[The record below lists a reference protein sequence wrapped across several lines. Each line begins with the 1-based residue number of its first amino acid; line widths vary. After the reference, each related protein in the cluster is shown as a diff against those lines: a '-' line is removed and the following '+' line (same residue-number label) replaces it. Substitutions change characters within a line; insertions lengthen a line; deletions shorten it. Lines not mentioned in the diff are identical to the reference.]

1 MYPKSFPGSAG
12 VQIGIIAGGHMEDPA
27 KDHSGNQRVVS
38 PMEHGSGVQLN
49 HLNFSPM
56 SHSPTQHSQ
65 QCFPGVMDPGTLVYV
80 LKNTGQN
87 QVTIIGQANDLHNSS
102 NRTPGNIDLLSN
114 WSQLFKM
121 TTGVSTPPSIEEK
134 EENGAKIRKIKEK
147 GQMHSHS
154 LLKGLPTHGALFDMT
169 GFRIPGMPNIPT
181 AKQKGQQMMTNDM
194 MDQLQGTIG
203 NIGGMFQGLMNGGGM
218 GGFGGRGGGG
228 GGSGGAG
235 AGVGGAAVSGN
246 FSVSYAPN
254 GVADPG
260 TVDVSL
266 NDVKANLTP
275 QMQDAVS
282 SLSYLIQNYD
292 VSNGVA
298 FVTDNQVHEETYLK
312 NAQDLLCQV
321 TCIDDLMYVLQRLQW
336 DNSLHGLDK
345 LLNIEQE
352 IETAWGTALQT
363 VYANGH
369 IHIEYSNTAANNL
382 STFANNLTDS
392 NTSMGLGFSPPTPTG
407 SSGGG
412 GGGGGGGKGS
422 GMGNMFGSGASKIME
437 MMQRLPQG
445 GESEVKKMTEKLSGG
460 MDQQKLMQIVKST
473 VDGGNP
479 LEIIKQIGGIG

>member
-12 VQIGIIAGGHMEDPA
+12 IQIGIIAGGHMDDPA

-38 PMEHGSGVQLN
+38 PMEHGSGVQLE

-80 LKNTGQN
+80 LKNTGQS

-102 NRTPGNIDLLSN
+102 NRTPGNMDLLSN
-114 WSQLFKM
+114 WSQLFTM
-121 TTGVSTPPSIEEK
+121 TTGVSTPPSIEET

-169 GFRIPGMPNIPT
+169 GFRIPAMPNIPT

-218 GGFGGRGGGG
+218 GGFGGGKGG
-228 GGSGGAG
+228 GGAG
-235 AGVGGAAVSGN
+235 AGAAGSGN
-246 FSVSYAPN
+246 FGVSYMPN
-254 GVADPG
+254 GVAEPG
-260 TVDVSL
+260 SVDVSL
-266 NDVKANLTP
+266 DTVKANLTP
-275 QMQDAVS
+275 QMQDAIS

-292 VSNGVA
+292 TSNGVA

-321 TCIDDLMYVLQRLQW
+321 TCLDDLMYVLQRLQW
-336 DNSLHGLDK
+336 DTSLHGLDK

-363 VYANGH
+363 VWANGH
-369 IHIEYSNTAANNL
+369 IHIEYSNTASNNL
-382 STFANNLTDS
+382 STFANTLMDA
-392 NTSMGLGFSPPTPTG
+392 NTSSGLGFSPPTPTG
-407 SSGGG
+407 SSGGS
-412 GGGGGGGKGS
+412 GGGGKSS
-422 GMGNMFGSGASKIME
+422 GMGNMFGKGATQIME
-437 MMQRLPQG
+437 MMQRLPQS

-479 LEIIKQIGGIG
+479 LDIIKMGGIG